1 MLDFRRNGAAAKR
14 PDLVR
19 SSPTDIRAARD
30 VDAAADG
37 DSAAKVNAEQVG
49 ESTAAAGGV
58 RGEAAADVGED
69 AQSKTNGAAGPAPG
83 GSRARF
89 RERTRWPAVS
99 VAVSVGFVV
108 LVLGWALVPGPFTDR
123 DPLIGV
129 PSEKFQGPGLD
140 HWFGTDNL
148 GRDLYT
154 RVVHAAALSLTAT
167 VLAVAI
173 GLVAGS
179 LLGLLS
185 GAVGGVL
192 DSALMRGVDVLLS
205 IPELLLSLA
214 LVTVL
219 GFGTGNVA
227 LAVGLALVARFA
239 RVMRAEVLRVRRAAY
254 VEAAYA
260 SGVRWYVVLVRH
272 VLRNAY
278 APVAALAA
286 VEFGLAVLAVS
297 SLSFLGYGAAPP
309 TPEWGSLIS
318 EGRNYLATAW
328 WLTTLP
334 GLVIVALVLATQ
346 RLGRALAQEGLR

>member
-1 MLDFRRNGAAAKR
+1 MPDFGRNGAAA
-14 PDLVR
+14 V
-19 SSPTDIRAARD
+19 S
-30 VDAAADG
+30 
-37 DSAAKVNAEQVG
+37 
-49 ESTAAAGGV
+49 
-58 RGEAAADVGED
+58 VGED
-69 AQSKTNGAAGPAPG
+69 ERAAESAAAPVATG
-83 GSRARF
+83 IRARF
-89 RERTRWPAVS
+89 GGRLRWPAVS
-99 VAVSVGFVV
+99 VAVSAGFLV
-108 LVLGWALVPGPFTDR
+108 LVLGWALVPGLFTDG
-123 DPLIGV
+123 DPLTGV
-129 PSEKFQGPGLD
+129 PSEKFRGPGFD

-185 GAVGGVL
+185 GAVGGSV
-192 DSALMRGVDVLLS
+192 DSAVMRGVDVLLS

-239 RVMRAEVLRVRRAAY
+239 RVMRAEVLRVRRAPY

-334 GLVIVALVLATQ
+334 GLVIIALVLATQ

>member
-1 MLDFRRNGAAAKR
+1 MR
-14 PDLVR
+14 
-19 SSPTDIRAARD
+19 
-30 VDAAADG
+30 
-37 DSAAKVNAEQVG
+37 
-49 ESTAAAGGV
+49 TAYSVLLAGIV
-58 RGEAAADVGED
+58 LI
-69 AQSKTNGAAGPAPG
+69 
-83 GSRARF
+83 
-89 RERTRWPAVS
+89 
-99 VAVSVGFVV
+99 
-108 LVLGWALVPGPFTDR
+108 LVLGWAAVPSLFTR
-123 DPLIGV
+123 GDPLAGV
-129 PSEKFQGPGLD
+129 PSEKFRGPSPQ

-179 LLGLLS
+179 LLGVVS
-185 GAVGGVL
+185 GAVGGTL
-192 DSALMRGVDVLLS
+192 DSVVMRCVDVLLS
-205 IPELLLSLA
+205 IPELLVSLA

-227 LAVGLALVARFA
+227 LAVGVALIARFA
-239 RVMRAEVLRVRRAAY
+239 RVMRAEVLRVRQAPY
-254 VEAAYA
+254 VEAARA
-260 SGVRWYVVLVRH
+260 CGVRWYGVLFRH
-272 VLRNAY
+272 VLRNSY

-334 GLVIVALVLATQ
+334 GLVIIAVVLATQ

>member
-1 MLDFRRNGAAAKR
+1 MPEVRELVTPQWEKARSPRPGRPGA
-14 PDLVR
+14 
-19 SSPTDIRAARD
+19 
-30 VDAAADG
+30 
-37 DSAAKVNAEQVG
+37 
-49 ESTAAAGGV
+49 GV
-58 RGEAAADVGED
+58 VI
-69 AQSKTNGAAGPAPG
+69 SGA
-83 GSRARF
+83 
-89 RERTRWPAVS
+89 VL
-99 VAVSVGFVV
+99 V
-108 LVLGWALVPGPFTDR
+108 LVLGWAVVPALFSSGDPLTGVPG
-123 DPLIGV
+123 
-129 PSEKFQGPGLD
+129 EKFQGPGPH

-179 LLGLLS
+179 LLGVVS
-185 GAVGGVL
+185 GVVGGTV
-192 DSALMRGVDVLLS
+192 DSVVMRCVDVLLS
-205 IPELLLSLA
+205 IPELLVSLA

-227 LAVGLALVARFA
+227 LAVGVALIARFA
-239 RVMRAEVLRVRRAAY
+239 RLMRAEVLRVRQAPY
-254 VEAAYA
+254 VEAARA
-260 SGVRWYVVLVRH
+260 CGVRWHGVLFRH

-334 GLVIVALVLATQ
+334 GLVIVAVVLAAQ
-346 RLGRALAQEGLR
+346 RVGRAFAQEGSR

>member
-1 MLDFRRNGAAAKR
+1 MPESSTVRKPRLASPARWRTGAGVA
-14 PDLVR
+14 L
-19 SSPTDIRAARD
+19 
-30 VDAAADG
+30 
-37 DSAAKVNAEQVG
+37 SA
-49 ESTAAAGGV
+49 GV
-58 RGEAAADVGED
+58 L
-69 AQSKTNGAAGPAPG
+69 
-83 GSRARF
+83 
-89 RERTRWPAVS
+89 
-99 VAVSVGFVV
+99 V
-108 LVLGWALVPGPFTDR
+108 LVLGWAAAPGWFAGGDPLTGVPAEKFRGPGP
-123 DPLIGV
+123 G
-129 PSEKFQGPGLD
+129 

-185 GAVGGVL
+185 GAVGGRFDGAV
-192 DSALMRGVDVLLS
+192 MRGVDVLLS
-205 IPELLLSLA
+205 IPELLLALA

-227 LAVGLALVARFA
+227 LAVGVALIARFT
-239 RVMRAEVLRVRRAAY
+239 RVMRAEVLRVRRAPY
-254 VEAAYA
+254 VEAAFA
-260 SGVRWYVVLVRH
+260 SGVRWYTVLLRH

-286 VEFGLAVLAVS
+286 VEFGMAVLAVS
-297 SLSFLGYGAAPP
+297 SLSFLGYGATPP

-334 GLVIVALVLATQ
+334 GLVIVAVVLATQ
-346 RLGRALAQEGLR
+346 RLGRVLAQEGLR